1 MVKKHGLSYPV
12 LYDLDAR
19 ETMDTIGGYINDD
32 PPFLHPSGFVLRP
45 DGSIAQLVQSS
56 GPIGRLTA
64 VDTLG
69 LIEYYKS
76 TAI

>member
-1 MVKKHGLSYPV
+1 
-12 LYDLDAR
+12 
-19 ETMDTIGGYINDD
+19 MDTIGGYINDD

-64 VDTLG
+64 GDTLG

-76 TAI
+76 TTS